1 MVMCMKLYWHI
12 CRTFC
17 EVDFKTSEKFTL
29 ISLSKFVKPFT
40 RIPRIVFQVF
50 RPSNRKID
58 FRNISDLFCSKCAYF
73 FVVVVFQVCFLC
85 NGKYLNRNVC
95 FWTAAIVIVW
105 LIAVKYR
112 VVFWLVFSIIFIQDV
127 SINGARILAKRIYI
141 CFLEFLLFKAIK
153 AVVTFGPCVSITS

>member
-1 MVMCMKLYWHI
+1 MHETVLTYLWDILWGRFQNIGKIHTNFHLANSWNRSQGFHVSYFRFSAI
-12 CRTFC
+12 
-17 EVDFKTSEKFTL
+17 KSENRF
-29 ISLSKFVKPFT
+29 SKY
-40 RIPRIVFQVF
+40 F
-50 RPSNRKID
+50 RP
-58 FRNISDLFCSKCAYF
+58 FLFKMCVF

-127 SINGARILAKRIYI
+127 SINGARILAKPMYI